1 MKLMIV
7 DDSMVIREKI
17 EQILEHEEFEI
28 VGTAKNGVE
37 AVQQYQELKP
47 EVMTLDITMPLMD
60 GLETIKAIMDIDDSV
75 RILVISAL
83 ADKATLINAMKYGA
97 YGFLCKPFNDLDLA
111 EALEELV
118 EDLH

>member
-1 MKLMIV
+1 MKLMVV

-17 EQILEHEEFEI
+17 AQVLEHEDFEI
-28 VGTAKNGVE
+28 VGNAKNGIE
-37 AVQQYQELKP
+37 AVEQYGSLKP
-47 EVMTLDITMPLMD
+47 DVMTLDITMPLMD
-60 GLETIKAIMDIDDSV
+60 GLETIKAIMEIDDSV

-97 YGFLCKPFNDLDLA
+97 YGFLCKPFTELTLT

-118 EDLH
+118 EDLV